1 MKGFGSEGSE
11 GSEGSGGLATPAAEE
26 WQKGRAVLNVMDE
39 LRRLPACHQSSL
51 PASSGVASSGAASEG
66 GAADTEG
73 CDRKVVGGTFEG
85 CISCKP
91 KLEHERQKPQNPP

>member
-1 MKGFGSEGSE
+1 
-11 GSEGSGGLATPAAEE
+11 
-26 WQKGRAVLNVMDE
+26 MDE

-51 PASSGVASSGAASEG
+51 PAADADGGVASTEG
-66 GAADTEG
+66 GATTSEG

-91 KLEHERQKPQNPP
+91 KLEQERQKPQEPQ